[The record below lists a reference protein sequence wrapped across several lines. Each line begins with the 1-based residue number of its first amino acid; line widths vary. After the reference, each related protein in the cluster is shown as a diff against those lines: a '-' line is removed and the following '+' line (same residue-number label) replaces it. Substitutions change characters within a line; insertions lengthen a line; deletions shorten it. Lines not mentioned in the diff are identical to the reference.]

1 MALWIYTVELV
12 KCSCVFRLKTG
23 QFYKLI
29 YMKLLGNDGSA
40 IKDIKNPTYEMRLRA
55 VAQKRGC

>member
-1 MALWIYTVELV
+1 MNDI
-12 KCSCVFRLKTG
+12 
-23 QFYKLI
+23 
-29 YMKLLGNDGSA
+29 MKLLGNDGSA